1 MRKAALTSIFAIS
14 IAVSGCSSLG
24 RGSGQGEGLGADG
37 LGDGNIP
44 LASEGSGAL
53 SDVNFIYDSST
64 LSSQAQSVLQQ
75 NARWLNSNQDQKVVI
90 EGHCDERGTDEYN
103 LALGERRAQ
112 AVQNYLQSLGVSAQQ
127 LSTVTYGEELPLDP
141 GRSEA
146 AFRKNRRA
154 HFALRK

>member
-1 MRKAALTSIFAIS
+1 MRKAALTSVLVLS
-14 IAVSGCSSLG
+14 LAVTGCSSIG
-24 RGSGQGEGLGADG
+24 RGSGSSEGLGDG

-44 LASEGSGAL
+44 LASSASGAL
-53 SDVNFIYDSST
+53 SDVNFGYDSSS
-64 LSSQAQSVLQQ
+64 LGSAAQSVLRD
-75 NARWLNSNQDQKVVI
+75 NATWLNSNQDQKVVI

-127 LSTVTYGEELPLDP
+127 LSTVTYGEELPLDT
-141 GRSEA
+141 GRNDSA
-146 AFRKNRRA
+146 YSKNRRA